1 MINFFDKENKLTVY
15 VVMDAL
21 SLRQK
26 SNLPI

>member
-26 SNLPI
+26 SNLLI

>member
-26 SNLPI
+26 SNLSI

>member
-15 VVMDAL
+15 VVKDAL

-26 SNLPI
+26 SNLSI